1 MKWKVDALIETRF
14 VGPKDEAQARKQLQ
28 AELWR
33 LVEGLEAALGNQLAT
48 SVHILGCEP
57 LDEDEPS

>member
-1 MKWKVDALIETRF
+1 MRWKVDALIETRF
-14 VGPKDEAQARKQLQ
+14 VGPTDEAKARKQVQ

-33 LVEGLEAALGNQLAT
+33 LVESLEQALGSEMAT

-57 LDEDEPS
+57 IDDEAS

>member
-1 MKWKVDALIETRF
+1 MRWKVDALIETRF
-14 VGPKDEAQARKQLQ
+14 VGPADEAKARKQVQ

-33 LVEGLEAALGNQLAT
+33 LVESLEKALGSEMAT

-57 LDEDEPS
+57 IDDEAS